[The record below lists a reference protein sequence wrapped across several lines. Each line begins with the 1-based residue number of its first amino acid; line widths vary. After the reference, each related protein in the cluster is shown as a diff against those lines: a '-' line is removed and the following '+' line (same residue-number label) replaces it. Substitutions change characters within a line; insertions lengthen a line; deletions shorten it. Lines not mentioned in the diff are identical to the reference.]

1 VIGVSCSQ
9 MAQSLVPMAFR
20 QITIIGTG
28 LIGGSLGLAV
38 KAAGFGG
45 KIVGCDRQAVLDRA
59 RPMRAIDLG
68 TEDPV
73 EAIQG
78 SDLIVLATPVGA
90 IIDLIER
97 IGPLASP
104 NALITDVGS
113 TKKEIVDRAR
123 SVFGENAMRR
133 FIGGH
138 PMAGKEHG
146 GLENA
151 ESRLFANAVWL
162 MVPQPGQ
169 DMESGKIK
177 DLRDLLESIGA
188 RIIRMDAERHD
199 RLCAWISHLPQMI
212 STALAGALVEEFGQN
227 PDVHAIGG
235 RALREMTRIAS
246 SPYSMWRDIAYT
258 NAGNIEHALHQLE
271 QRLAHIRENL
281 KSPAL
286 REEFDRGNS
295 FEMGKKEV
303 AATVLVIPGWQNS
316 GPRHWQTL
324 WEQQNPIFLRVQQRD
339 WERPHRAWWMERIT
353 EEVKQAPAPIVFAA
367 HSLGCVAVAHW
378 CHAAPELAGKIKGAM
393 LVAPADVDRKDSPV
407 QIKDFHPVPKKLLPF
422 PSIVVASN
430 NDPFL
435 TIDRAREIARSWGSR
450 FVDIGAAGH
459 VNGDSGLGDWPEGKR
474 LLRLL
479 IEGE

>member
-1 VIGVSCSQ
+1 
-9 MAQSLVPMAFR
+9 MAFK

-28 LIGGSLGLAV
+28 LIGGSFGLAV
-38 KAAGFGG
+38 KAAGFTG
-45 KIVGCDRQAVLDRA
+45 KVVGCDRQAVVDRA
-59 RPMRAIDLG
+59 RAMRAIDIG

-113 TKKEIVDRAR
+113 TKKEIIDRAR
-123 SVFGENAMRR
+123 SVFGENAVRR
-133 FIGGH
+133 FVGGH

-151 ESRLFANAVWL
+151 ESRLFTNAVWL
-162 MVPQPGQ
+162 LVPQVGQ
-169 DMESGKIK
+169 ELDKGKIK
-177 DLRDLLESIGA
+177 ALRDLLEMVGA
-188 RIIRMDAERHD
+188 RVIRMEPDKHD
-199 RLCAWISHLPQMI
+199 RFCAWISHVPQMI
-212 STALAGALVEEFGQN
+212 STALAGALVEEFGSN
-227 PDVHAIGG
+227 PDLHAIGG

-258 NAGNIEHALHQLE
+258 NASNIDHALHQLE

-286 REEFDRGNS
+286 REEFDRGNK
-295 FEMGKKEV
+295 FELASKDV
-303 AATVLVIPGWQNS
+303 AATVLVLPGWQNS

-324 WEQQNPIFLRVQQRD
+324 WEQQNPIVLRVQQRD
-339 WERPHRAWWMERIT
+339 WERPHRSWWLERIT

-367 HSLGCVAVAHW
+367 HSLGCIALAYW
-378 CHAAPELAGKIKGAM
+378 CQASPDLVNKVKGAL
-393 LVAPADVDRKDSPV
+393 LVAPADVDRKDTPQ
-407 QIKDFHPVPKKLLPF
+407 QITDFHPVPNRLLPF
-422 PSIVVASN
+422 PSILVASN

-435 TIDRAREIARSWGSR
+435 TAERAREIARTWGSR
-450 FVDIGAAGH
+450 FVDIGPAGH

>member
-1 VIGVSCSQ
+1 
-9 MAQSLVPMAFR
+9 MAFK
-20 QITIIGTG
+20 QITILGTG
-28 LIGGSLGLAV
+28 LIGGSLGMALRAS
-38 KAAGFGG
+38 GFTGR
-45 KIVGCDRQAVLDRA
+45 IVGCDRQAVLDRA
-59 RPMRAIDLG
+59 RAMRAIDLG

-78 SDLIVLATPVGA
+78 SDLIVMATPVGA
-90 IIDLIER
+90 VIDLIER

-123 SVFGENAMRR
+123 SVFGENAMQR

-138 PMAGKEHG
+138 PMAGKEHS

-151 ESRLFANAVWL
+151 ESRLFTNAVWL
-162 MVPQPGQ
+162 LTPQAGQ
-169 DMESGKIK
+169 EIDKGKIK
-177 DLRDLLESIGA
+177 EYRDLLEGIGA
-188 RIIRMDAERHD
+188 RIIRMDPDRHD

-212 STALAGALVEEFGQN
+212 STALAGALVEEFGANQ
-227 PDVHAIGG
+227 DVHAIGG

-258 NAGNIEHALHQLE
+258 NAGNIDHALHQLE

-281 KSPAL
+281 KSPML
-286 REEFDRGNS
+286 REEFERGNR
-295 FEMGKKEV
+295 FETASKDV
-303 AATVLVIPGWQNS
+303 AATVLVVPGWQNS

-339 WERPHRAWWMERIT
+339 WEHPHRAWWMERIT
-353 EEVKQAPAPIVFAA
+353 EEVKQSPAPIVFAA
-367 HSLGCVAVAHW
+367 HSLGCIAVAHW
-378 CHAAPELAGKIKGAM
+378 SQTAPPDLAAKVKGAL
-393 LVAPADVDRKDSPV
+393 LVAPADVERKDSPV
-407 QIKDFHPVPKKLLPF
+407 QIRDFLPVPKKLLPF

-435 TIDRAREIARSWGSR
+435 TMDRAREIARTWGSR
-450 FVDIGAAGH
+450 FVDVGAAGH